1 MTQSPQ
7 IFYWSPGGA
16 TAPTALGADDHYF
29 RLGAY
34 VPSQEPSAAGVGG
47 EGIFFYTSGKYTL
60 KSTAGLHAAVNGP
73 VTRTVETGDWTYTN
87 DGATASGGTPL
98 ANFSITAEEGAVKMT
113 AKDSISIAS
122 SMETTD
128 DSTSIAVEAGATGT
142 EKDVYYQ
149 QGEYFKFM
157 KEYEEKLVNAHAHK
171 SNIGLLI
178 NNHLGVG
185 TTTSLTFELSYTSLA
200 LDFTGMDVSVTGL
213 AINIESNKGNIAWR
227 TMSFTL
233 IEGKKIF
240 LDEEFCGVKN
250 ETKWVRF
257 KQGFTNFYTN
267 WCFWWDQKSAGEL
280 DNASV
285 KAEFVKMGIEV

>member
-7 IFYWSPGGA
+7 IFYWSPGAA
-16 TAPTALGADDHYF
+16 TAPTALGSDDHYF

-60 KSTAGLHAAVNGP
+60 KSTAGLHARVNGP
-73 VTRTVETGDWTYTN
+73 VTRTVQTGDWTYTN
-87 DGATASGGTPL
+87 DGVMAAAEPAALSVTAT
-98 ANFSITAEEGAVKMT
+98 EGAVTMT
-113 AKDSISIAS
+113 AKESISIS
-122 SMETTD
+122 SAMETSDAT
-128 DSTSIAVEAGATGT
+128 TSIEVEAGESGT
-142 EKDVYYQ
+142 EYDVYYQ
-149 QGEYFKFM
+149 QGEYYKFM
-157 KEYEEKLVNAHAHK
+157 TEYEEKMVKAHAHK
-171 SNIGLLI
+171 TNIGLLI
-178 NNHLGVG
+178 NNHAGVG
-185 TTTSLTFELSYTSLA
+185 TTTSLTFELSFTTLA
-200 LDFTGMDVSVTGL
+200 LDFTGMDVAVTGI
-213 AINIESNKGNIAWR
+213 AINLESNKGNIAWR

-233 IEGKKIF
+233 IEGKKVF

-250 ETKWVRF
+250 ETKMVRF